1 MPILDPKAGRMGLVF
16 TVDDEEFVRKMDKYN
31 QRLDAAAQATDRA
44 TKVMSKSQKDSAK
57 DTETASEK
65 QIKQLR
71 NLRWEII
78 TVMFYFRT
86 ASRII
91 ASAWENVNASVE
103 SAMTRSGLEAV
114 AKTYGRDAQQ
124 VVTALKSITDGALS
138 TRQALLAV
146 QQGMIA
152 DQGRFVGEYAQL
164 WQVAETA
171 SLVTGGETIDLFG
184 ELVEAIDTA
193 DAELLD
199 STTTYTNAQEALEE
213 YADSQN
219 STVDALTKAEK
230 TQVLLNEVY
239 NETQTVLDN
248 GGQSALE
255 YRRSVE
261 GLTGAWQ
268 DLVDTFVQVGGVTD
282 AVGGFF
288 DFLNKRLRTAA
299 ELFVLMQASYE
310 GFKSAIRTTVQTL
323 PKWVAPDILRE
334 EDAPGI
340 RDIYEAFRQGYG
352 DTFQRGAEIL
362 GTFNEQGD
370 ETINTLNRIQ
380 EEASEGIEFDD
391 AFSQFLDYENMV
403 RDHQQRLEEIDADYQ
418 DDRLD
423 AWDTYQDKLADA
435 SRIATRDRARAIRS
449 YNRRVAQLRR
459 RQQQQEQGRLEK
471 HLQQMEHERQKFRMR
486 QMQSE
491 RLYHYEREQ
500 LVAEGDVLAIE
511 DLDARYELEQQAQQE
526 QHDLRLRQMEESF
539 QLQQRLQEQAMQ
551 EQLRNL
557 QIALQEQLHEIEMRR
572 QEREREAEQGYQ
584 EDLAEAKEAQRER
597 RAEEQRAYQR
607 RLEDWAA
614 HWAEMVAT
622 TTLESQQVIE
632 VLRNYFGPGAVA
644 DSIIQSFVQRAN
656 QYLDLQVRVRDAIG
670 SGGGGGGSPYVP
682 LPPLPPAGNPFTT
695 PSYNAPN
702 TMTPQSVVIN
712 GGNPITVR
720 GEGDFAN
727 ADMTEVGRSVSD
739 EIINI
744 LRDGA
749 RNVRAV

>member
-1 MPILDPKAGRMGLVF
+1 
-16 TVDDEEFVRKMDKYN
+16 
-31 QRLDAAAQATDRA
+31 
-44 TKVMSKSQKDSAK
+44 
-57 DTETASEK
+57 
-65 QIKQLR
+65 
-71 NLRWEII
+71 
-78 TVMFYFRT
+78 
-86 ASRII
+86 
-91 ASAWENVNASVE
+91 
-103 SAMTRSGLEAV
+103 
-114 AKTYGRDAQQ
+114 
-124 VVTALKSITDGALS
+124 
-138 TRQALLAV
+138 
-146 QQGMIA
+146 
-152 DQGRFVGEYAQL
+152 
-164 WQVAETA
+164 
-171 SLVTGGETIDLFG
+171 
-184 ELVEAIDTA
+184 
-193 DAELLD
+193 
-199 STTTYTNAQEALEE
+199 
-213 YADSQN
+213 
-219 STVDALTKAEK
+219 
-230 TQVLLNEVY
+230 
-239 NETQTVLDN
+239 
-248 GGQSALE
+248 
-255 YRRSVE
+255 
-261 GLTGAWQ
+261 
-268 DLVDTFVQVGGVTD
+268 
-282 AVGGFF
+282 
-288 DFLNKRLRTAA
+288 
-299 ELFVLMQASYE
+299 
-310 GFKSAIRTTVQTL
+310 
-323 PKWVAPDILRE
+323 
-334 EDAPGI
+334 
-340 RDIYEAFRQGYG
+340 
-352 DTFQRGAEIL
+352 
-362 GTFNEQGD
+362 
-370 ETINTLNRIQ
+370 
-380 EEASEGIEFDD
+380 
-391 AFSQFLDYENMV
+391 
-403 RDHQQRLEEIDADYQ
+403 
-418 DDRLD
+418 
-423 AWDTYQDKLADA
+423 
-435 SRIATRDRARAIRS
+435 
-449 YNRRVAQLRR
+449 
-459 RQQQQEQGRLEK
+459 
-471 HLQQMEHERQKFRMR
+471 MR

-584 EDLAEAKEAQRER
+584 EDLEEAKEAQRER

-727 ADMTEVGRSVSD
+727 ADMTEVGRSISD